1 MAQHI
6 ASHARERNR
15 PALTFAPCLDI
26 RAGFETPLRMGRP
39 LFVYPSRRARPIRR
53 RPRASDPSMQVVQK
67 STEGLSRVIAVTIPA
82 ADLTARLDAKA
93 AEIAPKMKLKG
104 FRPGKVPVSHVKKS
118 FGRDM
123 MGEIVNDAINE
134 SSQKALDEAKVR
146 PAAPAEMKLTS
157 DMEKV
162 LSGSDDLAYEMAL
175 EVMPEF
181 TPVDPKTLKLERPVY
196 EASDADLDE
205 ALKELAGQAKSYEDK
220 KGKTVKAAEGDQL
233 TIDFLGKLEGV
244 PFDGGAAEDADLVIG
259 SNRFIPGFEDQ
270 LKGAKVGDEKTI
282 EVTFPEDYQAKNLAG
297 KLATFDIKVKAIKAE
312 AETKIDD
319 EFATRIGLESLD
331 KLKDLLRQNLN
342 QQYAGAARFKLKRS
356 LLDALDAAH
365 SFDLPPKMV
374 EAEFDGIWKQ
384 VEADK
389 EAGRLTP
396 EDAKKSD
403 KKLKEEYRKI
413 AERRVRLG
421 LVLAEI
427 GRANNVGVSDQE
439 LNNAIMQEARNYPG
453 QERAVLDFYRQN
465 PGAAAQMR
473 APIYEEKVCDLIF
486 TVAEVKDTPI
496 TKEELLK
503 DEEDV

>member
-1 MAQHI
+1 
-6 ASHARERNR
+6 
-15 PALTFAPCLDI
+15 
-26 RAGFETPLRMGRP
+26 
-39 LFVYPSRRARPIRR
+39 
-53 RPRASDPSMQVVQK
+53 MQVVQK

-157 DMEKV
+157 DMDKV
-162 LSGSDDLAYEMAL
+162 LAGSDDLAYEMAL
-175 EVMPEF
+175 EVMPDFE
-181 TPVDPKTLKLERPVY
+181 PVDPKTLKLERPVY
-196 EASDADLDE
+196 EASDADIDE

-233 TIDFLGKLEGV
+233 TIDFLGKLDGV

-259 SNRFIPGFEDQ
+259 SGRFIPGFEEQ
-270 LKGAKVGDEKTI
+270 LKGAKVGEEKTI

-297 KLATFDIKVKAIKAE
+297 KLATFDVKVKAIKAE
-312 AETKIDD
+312 AETKVDD
-319 EFATRIGLESLD
+319 EFAKRIGLESLD

-374 EAEFDGIWKQ
+374 DAEFDGIWKQ

-403 KKLKEEYRKI
+403 KKLKEEYKKI

-486 TVAEVKDTPI
+486 TMAAVKDTPI
-496 TKEELLK
+496 SKEELLK
-503 DEEDV
+503 DEEEV

>member
-1 MAQHI
+1 
-6 ASHARERNR
+6 
-15 PALTFAPCLDI
+15 
-26 RAGFETPLRMGRP
+26 
-39 LFVYPSRRARPIRR
+39 
-53 RPRASDPSMQVVQK
+53 MQVVQK

-233 TIDFLGKLEGV
+233 TIDFLGKLDGV

-503 DEEDV
+503 DEEEV